1 MLRTKGDGESSLLSI
16 AGLGPT
22 APYCPPDTGL
32 FFPTV
37 LAEAEMPFQVV
48 ELRLDANDKVIDR
61 RAIPYPYGQHLDAVE
76 TIKKLIKSLKEPHH
90 DAGSDCWSAI
100 AKDGKAR
107 VKFIIEGI

>member
-1 MLRTKGDGESSLLSI
+1 MASLPSFPSQDWALQPV
-16 AGLGPT
+16 L
-22 APYCPPDTGL
+22 PPDTGL
-32 FFPTV
+32 FF

-48 ELRLDANDKVIDR
+48 EVRLDANDKVIDR

>member
-1 MLRTKGDGESSLLSI
+1 MVSLPPFPSQDWALQPRI
-16 AGLGPT
+16 A
-22 APYCPPDTGL
+22 PPIRG
-32 FFPTV
+32 FSFPTV